1 MARTLHHTRADRQAR
16 SAAPAWEAD
25 RERRAAHKADRQ
37 ARQDRKG
44 RMILASD
51 ADAYYFDN

>member
-16 SAAPAWEAD
+16 SSVPAWEMD

-37 ARQDRKG
+37 ARQDRQG
-44 RMILASD
+44 RTILASD
-51 ADAYYFDN
+51 VEAYHFDN